1 MTNHRAK
8 WTIKEFNELLV
19 ETKNKVEISK
29 IAENH
34 KRTIDAIKYRLIR
47 YGVKMIKEKPT
58 ISLEEVQNI
67 TNLTRDELLEGFEK
81 INYDYIEIKEDIYMK
96 HINYLYWEI
105 FLLWT
110 SCIIHNFLSH

>member
-1 MTNHRAK
+1 
-8 WTIKEFNELLV
+8 
-19 ETKNKVEISK
+19 
-29 IAENH
+29 
-34 KRTIDAIKYRLIR
+34 
-47 YGVKMIKEKPT
+47 MIKEKPT

-81 INYDYIEIKEDIYMK
+81 INYVIKEDIYMK